1 MSQTTTNNTAAAPAK
16 QASPWREHVRDFF
29 GSRLAVFGLVVAAL
43 LILAAIL
50 APWITPQNPYDLMQ
64 LDVMDARLTPG
75 TMNGLDTFRY
85 VLGTDGQGRDVLA

>member
-1 MSQTTTNNTAAAPAK
+1 MSQATTNNTAAAPAK

-50 APWITPQNPYDLMQ
+50 APWLLMISGCATVRRVIGPPPPASAVTLSAGPTVTQ
-64 LDVMDARLTPG
+64 SGVQTERMR
-75 TMNGLDTFRY
+75 
-85 VLGTDGQGRDVLA
+85 